1 MQTDCAD
8 LPAGTIIT
16 SSLYMITWLCCAQNQ
31 WKHHETS
38 RSLAM
43 YVDFSWAM
51 VKTCLKTHMTMQCCH
66 NPHQQ
71 QILRNRSFRPLF
83 IIFQCVQRSKP
94 CFFLISISC
103 SHETSFHGPYGCC
116 NLAPLKLRYSNQL
129 TLFRHFRPFFYRS
142 NSVGFSLSLPL
153 RLREIILESV
163 EKSTFWGV
171 L

>member
-1 MQTDCAD
+1 
-8 LPAGTIIT
+8 
-16 SSLYMITWLCCAQNQ
+16 
-31 WKHHETS
+31 
-38 RSLAM
+38 
-43 YVDFSWAM
+43 M

-94 CFFLISISC
+94 CFFLFSISC

-129 TLFRHFRPFFYRS
+129 TLFRHFRPFFLPFEFRW
-142 NSVGFSLSLPL
+142 FLSLSTSPSQGDHPGKCGKIDFLGGPVEHFSQKKHGAL
-153 RLREIILESV
+153 QSLCNLLFWIIMAH
-163 EKSTFWGV
+163 
-171 L
+171 